1 MTWCSSASRCQIRR
15 QVCRCLRGASRSSR
29 SIASISP
36 AAESSTGACRTGALR
51 GAGTGQ
57 ASASR
62 TIRRCTPCLR
72 ASARTP
78 KPSCR

>member
-1 MTWCSSASRCQIRR
+1 MLISQPLPDPPRGMPLLARRVQI
-15 QVCRCLRGASRSSR
+15 LR
-29 SIASISP
+29 SIASISL
-36 AAESSTGACRTGALR
+36 ATESSTGDSRTGTFR

-62 TIRRCTPCLR
+62 TTRRCTPCLR